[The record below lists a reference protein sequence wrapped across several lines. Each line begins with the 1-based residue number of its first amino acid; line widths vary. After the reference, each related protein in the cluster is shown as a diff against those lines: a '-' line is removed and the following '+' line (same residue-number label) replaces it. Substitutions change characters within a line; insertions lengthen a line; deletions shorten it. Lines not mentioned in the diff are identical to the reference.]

1 MGGGVRVINACG
13 PLCKLEPPEEASSLT
28 QVRKKHRRRGPRLT
42 GVSKQR
48 KSANA
53 RERSRVQVIN
63 SAFESLRELIPLSPT
78 EKRPSKIETVRLAA
92 LYISHLTELLTNIGK
107 ESDIRGNA
115 EALGVVVKTEKIDDE
130 GFWNNTNW
138 TKEFESHFFV
148 VCLIIFHWLNWFVS
162 LLWDL
167 RLYQTGIL

>member
-1 MGGGVRVINACG
+1 MVNSTMGGGVRVMNACD
-13 PLCKLEPPEEASSLT
+13 PLCKLETPEEASSPT

-63 SAFESLRELIPLSPT
+63 SAFDSLRELIPLSPT

-92 LYISHLTELLTNIGK
+92 LYIHHLTELLTNIGRR
-107 ESDIRGNA
+107 ESDIRGTA

-130 GFWNNTNW
+130 DFWNNTN
-138 TKEFESHFFV
+138 
-148 VCLIIFHWLNWFVS
+148 
-162 LLWDL
+162 
-167 RLYQTGIL
+167 

>member
-1 MGGGVRVINACG
+1 MGGGTGVINACS
-13 PLCKLEPPEEASSLT
+13 PMCKLETPEVASSLV
-28 QVRKKHRRRGPRLT
+28 QARKKHRRRGPRLT

-92 LYISHLTELLTNIGK
+92 LYIHHLTELLTNIG
-107 ESDIRGNA
+107 ESDDGKA
-115 EALGVVVKTEKIDDE
+115 ETFSAVVKKETIENND
-130 GFWNNTNW
+130 FWNNSSW
-138 TKEFESHFFV
+138 TTKLMSYFCTGFDYFSIME
-148 VCLIIFHWLNWFVS
+148 
-162 LLWDL
+162 LL
-167 RLYQTGIL
+167 RFAIL

>member
-1 MGGGVRVINACG
+1 MGGGTGVINACS
-13 PLCKLEPPEEASSLT
+13 PMCKLETPEVASSLV
-28 QVRKKHRRRGPRLT
+28 QARKKHRRRGPRLT

-92 LYISHLTELLTNIGK
+92 LYIHHLTELLTNIG
-107 ESDIRGNA
+107 ESDINGKA
-115 EALGVVVKTEKIDDE
+115 ETFSAVVKKETIENND
-130 GFWNNTNW
+130 FWNN
-138 TKEFESHFFV
+138 S
-148 VCLIIFHWLNWFVS
+148 S
-162 LLWDL
+162 
-167 RLYQTGIL
+167 

>member
-1 MGGGVRVINACG
+1 MEGGTGVINTCSPPQAM
-13 PLCKLEPPEEASSLT
+13 CKLETPAVASSLV
-28 QVRKKHRRRGPRLT
+28 QARKKHRRRGPRLT

-92 LYISHLTELLTNIGK
+92 LYIHHLTELLTNIG
-107 ESDIRGNA
+107 ESDINGKA
-115 EALGVVVKTEKIDDE
+115 ETFSAVVKKEKIDDKD
-130 GFWNNTNW
+130 FWNN
-138 TKEFESHFFV
+138 S
-148 VCLIIFHWLNWFVS
+148 S
-162 LLWDL
+162 
-167 RLYQTGIL
+167 

>member
-1 MGGGVRVINACG
+1 M
-13 PLCKLEPPEEASSLT
+13 
-28 QVRKKHRRRGPRLT
+28 T

-63 SAFESLRELIPLSPT
+63 SAFDSLRELIPLSPT

-92 LYISHLTELLTNIGK
+92 LYIHHLTELLTNIGRR
-107 ESDIRGNA
+107 ESDIRETA

-130 GFWNNTNW
+130 DFWNNTN
-138 TKEFESHFFV
+138 
-148 VCLIIFHWLNWFVS
+148 
-162 LLWDL
+162 
-167 RLYQTGIL
+167 

>member
-1 MGGGVRVINACG
+1 M
-13 PLCKLEPPEEASSLT
+13 
-28 QVRKKHRRRGPRLT
+28 T

-130 GFWNNTNW
+130 GFWNNTN
-138 TKEFESHFFV
+138 
-148 VCLIIFHWLNWFVS
+148 
-162 LLWDL
+162 
-167 RLYQTGIL
+167 

>member
-1 MGGGVRVINACG
+1 MVFTWGRILTNYKTEIVLFIEQVLKISAMGGGTGVINACS
-13 PLCKLEPPEEASSLT
+13 PPQAMCKLETPEVASSLV
-28 QVRKKHRRRGPRLT
+28 QARKKHRRRGPRLT

-92 LYISHLTELLTNIGK
+92 LYIHHLTELLTNIG
-107 ESDIRGNA
+107 ESDINGKA
-115 EALGVVVKTEKIDDE
+115 ETFSAVVKKEKIDDKD
-130 GFWNNTNW
+130 FWNN
-138 TKEFESHFFV
+138 S
-148 VCLIIFHWLNWFVS
+148 S
-162 LLWDL
+162 
-167 RLYQTGIL
+167 

>member
-1 MGGGVRVINACG
+1 M
-13 PLCKLEPPEEASSLT
+13 
-28 QVRKKHRRRGPRLT
+28 T

-92 LYISHLTELLTNIGK
+92 LYISHLTELLTKIGK

-130 GFWNNTNW
+130 GFWNNTN
-138 TKEFESHFFV
+138 
-148 VCLIIFHWLNWFVS
+148 
-162 LLWDL
+162 
-167 RLYQTGIL
+167 